1 MGWAR
6 RANRL
11 FGNLQTRFPWLPTVC
26 EEFGTLLPIL
36 LERATLTVIHGE
48 YYSPNT
54 LYQDGI
60 CSPVDWQSAAIAAG
74 EVDLASLTHSRPRE
88 LVQKC
93 EREYCESRWPKGA
106 PDDFQEILE
115 AARVYMNL
123 RWLGDPSL
131 MSRLFSQ
138 HGEFTPSD
146 KFRRMI
152 KGLYSA
158 GRRTGL
164 V

>member
-1 MGWAR
+1 MISAAIWIGKFHAINEKRRLSPGLKFLHKYDRKYYMGWAR

-74 EVDLASLTHSRPRE
+74 AGCLPSLAPSRPRE
-88 LVQKC
+88 C
-93 EREYCESRWPKGA
+93 GREVGSATTEARW
-106 PDDFQEILE
+106 
-115 AARVYMNL
+115 
-123 RWLGDPSL
+123 
-131 MSRLFSQ
+131 
-138 HGEFTPSD
+138 
-146 KFRRMI
+146 
-152 KGLYSA
+152 
-158 GRRTGL
+158 
-164 V
+164 